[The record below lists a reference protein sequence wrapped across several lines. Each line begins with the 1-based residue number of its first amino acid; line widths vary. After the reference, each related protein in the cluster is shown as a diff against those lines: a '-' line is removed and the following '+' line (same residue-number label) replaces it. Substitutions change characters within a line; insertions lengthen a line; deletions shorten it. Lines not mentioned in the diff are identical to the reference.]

1 MQKLALEKDD
11 TLESTNRLLHDLE
24 RKLSVG
30 SASSGYTATSHGSVV
45 RNTANA
51 GLASHSIQ
59 SSVLRY
65 LQSSDFDAN
74 AVYAD
79 RQQKFATTFGREY
92 SPVSRSSSERIRESD
107 TESSRMDLRA
117 DSDERS
123 EREEEMERIER
134 GEGGKGGKGGKAGAA
149 DQTAQHPADPPE
161 TPEQHYDAV
170 YSDSD
175 PLGDILDDSGE
186 ASGDASDASG
196 SDAHSDFHNF
206 DSPDAHSDA
215 DLYGDF
221 YDDDFDPLPPSPPR
235 SPPRDLDPAKLYG
248 LYDFSGPDPS
258 HCTLAR
264 DEPVVL
270 VDDSDSYWWL
280 VRKMTRAER
289 AELAQKRGLSPPPP
303 DADDGKVGFV
313 PAECLETH
321 VERLARLNC
330 FRNEE
335 LERGLLPGRD
345 VPRRAASRKQVT
357 FEGVADLN
365 WDDEDVGFSY
375 YQENMAAKSEIAA
388 GDIPSAAVGAESDVL
403 SDIFSDT
410 PLVVEKRTGRKD
422 GRDGRNEGNAES
434 FEKTGAT
441 ETGSRESV
449 GKSQNRV
456 GTSEDASTS
465 ENSASTS
472 ENSASTSENSVSASE
487 YSASTASLNCEVPQP
502 ASEKPN
508 GISSGDSAPDGR
520 AVSQADASS
529 PSASTGQVAD
539 PKRRRRRRKKP
550 VHDMFSPILGKLD
563 ELTEKLAEL
572 EHFL

>member
-1 MQKLALEKDD
+1 M
-11 TLESTNRLLHDLE
+11 
-24 RKLSVG
+24 
-30 SASSGYTATSHGSVV
+30 
-45 RNTANA
+45 
-51 GLASHSIQ
+51 
-59 SSVLRY
+59 
-65 LQSSDFDAN
+65 
-74 AVYAD
+74 
-79 RQQKFATTFGREY
+79 
-92 SPVSRSSSERIRESD
+92 
-107 TESSRMDLRA
+107 
-117 DSDERS
+117 
-123 EREEEMERIER
+123 
-134 GEGGKGGKGGKAGAA
+134 
-149 DQTAQHPADPPE
+149 
-161 TPEQHYDAV
+161 
-170 YSDSD
+170 
-175 PLGDILDDSGE
+175 
-186 ASGDASDASG
+186 
-196 SDAHSDFHNF
+196 
-206 DSPDAHSDA
+206 
-215 DLYGDF
+215 
-221 YDDDFDPLPPSPPR
+221 
-235 SPPRDLDPAKLYG
+235 
-248 LYDFSGPDPS
+248 
-258 HCTLAR
+258 
-264 DEPVVL
+264 
-270 VDDSDSYWWL
+270 
-280 VRKMTRAER
+280 
-289 AELAQKRGLSPPPP
+289 
-303 DADDGKVGFV
+303 
-313 PAECLETH
+313 
-321 VERLARLNC
+321 
-330 FRNEE
+330 
-335 LERGLLPGRD
+335 
-345 VPRRAASRKQVT
+345 T

-388 GDIPSAAVGAESDVL
+388 GDIPSAAVGAELDVL

-508 GISSGDSAPDGR
+508 GISSGDLAPDGR
-520 AVSQADASS
+520 AVSQADASL

-550 VHDMFSPILGKLD
+550 VHDMFLPILGKLD